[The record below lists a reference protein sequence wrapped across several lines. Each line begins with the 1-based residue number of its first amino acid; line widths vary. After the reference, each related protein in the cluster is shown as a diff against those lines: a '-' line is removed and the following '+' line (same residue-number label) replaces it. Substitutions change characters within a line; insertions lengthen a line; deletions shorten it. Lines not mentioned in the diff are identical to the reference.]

1 MHSPEYILADCGS
14 RREPPLNQKG
24 VAISEQVEEP
34 PRQYTNVLSANPA
47 LSASAFLGG
56 KSKSAQLLDVSKP
69 LITTSGRMAIALII
83 EKEGI
88 GPGDEVLIPGYHC
101 NSMVT
106 PIVNVGGTPVFYKIL
121 PNMNADLADIRS
133 KLSDKTKGILVT
145 HYFGFTQPL
154 TALRSLCDTHKL
166 ILIED
171 CAHAF
176 FGLVDEKPVGSY
188 GDYAIGSIM
197 KFFPVFDGGC
207 LVSSRHRLQ
216 PGTLR
221 SGGRSFELQS
231 VLNTLEIS
239 FAQNNLVLLK
249 WLLILPLAIKTRIWN
264 WIKTHRHNRGETTQ
278 TAPAASCGGIDFD
291 SDWIH
296 IRGSIG
302 TRLLLKLLSTNRI
315 VKRRR
320 DNYAYLL
327 RRLSGSRLYQPL
339 FQVIPDE
346 TVPYVFPL
354 LVSTPDPVYY
364 KLRSQGLPLLRWEQ
378 LWEGAE
384 ESDCETSNYYSRH
397 LVQIPCHQEFS
408 QTDLEYMASTIID
421 AFGRSVP
428 N

>member
-1 MHSPEYILADCGS
+1 LAGTHGW
-14 RREPPLNQKG
+14 REPALSQNG
-24 VAISEQVEEP
+24 VAISNHIESQP
-34 PRQYTNVLSANPA
+34 CLYKTGLSANPA

-56 KSKSAQLLDVSKP
+56 KTSSPQLLDVSKP
-69 LITTSGRMAIALII
+69 LITTSGRMAIALVI

-106 PIVNVGGTPVFYKIL
+106 PIVNVGGIPVFYKIL
-121 PNMNADLADIRS
+121 PNMDADLADIRS

-154 TALRSLCDTHKL
+154 AVLRSLCDAHNL

-176 FGLVDEKPVGSY
+176 FGQVNDRPVGSY
-188 GDYAIGSIM
+188 GDYAIGSLM

-207 LVSSRHRLQ
+207 LVSSRHNL
-216 PGTLR
+216 PPEILI

-231 VLNTLEIS
+231 MLNTLEIS
-239 FAQNNLVLLK
+239 FTQNKLALLK
-249 WLLILPLAIKTRIWN
+249 WLLILPLALKTRIWN
-264 WIKTHRHNRGETTQ
+264 WIKVNRRNKGQTTR

-291 SDWIH
+291 PRWIH
-296 IRGSIG
+296 VRGSLS
-302 TRLLLKLLSTNRI
+302 TRLLLRCLSTNRI
-315 VKRRR
+315 IQRRK
-320 DNYAYLL
+320 DNYAYLS
-327 RRLSGSRLYQPL
+327 RRFSGSRMYQPL
-339 FQVIPDE
+339 FQNLPEE

-354 LVSTPDPVYY
+354 LVSTPDPYY
-364 KLRSQGLPLLRWEQ
+364 YSLRSGGLPLLRWEQ

-384 ESDCETSNYYSRH
+384 ESNCETSNYYSRH
-397 LVQIPCHQEFS
+397 LIQIPCHQEFT

-421 AFGRSVP
+421 AFGETDTIQQST
-428 N
+428 